1 MTKFDIRLRR
11 SRFTQTRIESHK
23 NYQSLMERHYESS
36 KKKTRGVMVLVILL
50 ILTIA
55 ILVAVFNNPKAP
67 KQESPKENMSFD
79 ISHYQSETMEI
90 EAFYKV

>member
-11 SRFTQTRIESHK
+11 SQFTQTRIESHK

-55 ILVAVFNNPKAP
+55 ILVALFNKPEVP
-67 KQESPKENMSFD
+67 IQESPIENVSFNHT
-79 ISHYQSETMEI
+79 SYQSETMDMGI
-90 EAFYKV
+90 FYKV